1 MVAVVQVEGIVT
13 LNCRM
18 LSSLV
23 SVLVQ
28 LDEPSLFP
36 SGL

>member
-1 MVAVVQVEGIVT
+1 MVAVVQVVGIVAS
-13 LNCRM
+13 NCRM

-28 LDEPSLFP
+28 VDEPSLP
-36 SGL
+36 QRP